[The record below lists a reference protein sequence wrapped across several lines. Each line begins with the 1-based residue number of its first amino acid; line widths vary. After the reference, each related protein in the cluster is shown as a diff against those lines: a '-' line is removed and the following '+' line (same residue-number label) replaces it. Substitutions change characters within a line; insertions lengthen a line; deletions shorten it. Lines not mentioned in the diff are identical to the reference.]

1 MYLEYGH
8 HYSLLNEPTMA
19 ESHQFRF
26 ISGFVI
32 ALFSSL
38 SYADTSSPY
47 DQLIVFGDSLSD
59 GGSIK
64 KRYDR
69 FLAKGYELPNYAEYL
84 SEHLLHRPLLPYTQG
99 GTNYAQSGATTFI
112 GNRSTKNQ
120 INRYLQQHND
130 MANPNALYIL
140 NVGGND
146 FAHIK
151 FVKVLLN
158 YEVQRSKGQAVN
170 ISRLILGPTEI
181 AKQVSQLE
189 ARGAKHILVPN
200 LMPASYFPYF
210 TYELPINIGIYILY
224 GLNQANHEIDSFIG
238 KRYLASLD
246 QVLRNDTSL
255 DGGGPN
261 AFFNKSLRILQ
272 KELPLLP
279 KAWLQFALD
288 RFCSF
293 MDTLETNFYD
303 DVKKKLENSSAN
315 VLYADTKKLYEEI
328 HLDPKKF
335 DIDNIVLTQCP
346 LGVSSSSS
354 FCNDTPSNKKYL
366 WSDWLHPSPAAHQIT
381 AQYYLSLLI
390 APSYLSGF
398 QNQLQGLQ
406 QASNRF
412 INNEITLLHPN
423 TYRSSL
429 LIGLSWLHRH
439 TSGLWNE
446 GQLNAGLL
454 HFGSYHFINKR
465 HMVGSLVSLSIGKAH
480 PFSHFSFNYSYVQ
493 LQLFHRWQHQ
503 RLWLQDNWQLA
514 MLDVHNIIR
523 FIELGKTLFQEK
535 AQNNSHSSY
544 WGTEL
549 TLGIDL
555 LKKTNYS
562 LGALIGYKK
571 EHYHIHGYTD
581 QANRSTSMRFAS
593 YHLNRSIKQAG
604 IYLDINSIDKS
615 ALSFHAS
622 LLYHKTPAKHYQV
635 PANSKAFQRN
645 YLSDLT
651 APVQEGLQA
660 SADVHYRINRRATFG
675 ANISYMA
682 NKKTHHYWEGGVSI
696 HYCF

>member
-1 MYLEYGH
+1 M
-8 HYSLLNEPTMA
+8 T

-38 SYADTSSPY
+38 SYANSASPY
-47 DQLIVFGDSLSD
+47 DQLVVFGDSLSD
-59 GGSIK
+59 SGSIK
-64 KRYDR
+64 NRFDR
-69 FLAKGYELPNYAEYL
+69 FLAKGYESPNYAEYL
-84 SEHLLHRPLLPYTQG
+84 SEQLLHQPLLPYTQG

-112 GNRSTKNQ
+112 GKRSTKNQ
-120 INRYLQQHND
+120 INSYLQQHNNI
-130 MANPNALYIL
+130 ANANALYIL

-151 FVKVLLN
+151 FIKVLLN
-158 YEVQRSKGQAVN
+158 YRMQRSKGQAVN

-189 ARGAKHILVPN
+189 AHGAKHILVPN

-224 GLNQANHEIDSFIG
+224 GLNPTNHEIDSFIG
-238 KRYLASLD
+238 KRHLAPLD
-246 QVLRNDTSL
+246 QALRNDISL

-288 RFCSF
+288 RFRDF
-293 MDTLETNFYD
+293 MDTLATNFYD
-303 DVKKKLENSSAN
+303 DVKRKLENSSAN

-335 DIDNIVLTQCP
+335 GIDNIVLTQCP

-354 FCNDTPSNKKYL
+354 FCNHTTSNKKYL

-390 APSYLSGF
+390 APFYLSSF

-423 TYRSSL
+423 AYKSPL

-454 HFGSYHFINKR
+454 HLGSYHFVNKR
-465 HMVGSLVSLSIGKAH
+465 HMVGGLVSLSIGKAH
-480 PFSHFSFNYSYVQ
+480 PFSQFSFNYSYVQ
-493 LQLFHRWQHQ
+493 LQLFHRWQLQ

-514 MLDVHNIIR
+514 MLDAHNIIR
-523 FIELGKTLFQEK
+523 FIQLGKGLFQEK
-535 AQNNSHSSY
+535 AQDNSRSSY

-562 LGALIGYKK
+562 LGTLVGYKK
-571 EHYHIHGYTD
+571 EHYHIHGYID
-581 QANRSTSMRFAS
+581 QANHSTSMRFAS
-593 YHLNRSIKQAG
+593 YRLNRSVKQAG
-604 IYLDINSIDKS
+604 IYLDINNIDKP
-615 ALSFHAS
+615 ALSLHAS
-622 LLYHKTPAKHYQV
+622 LLYRKMPAKHYQV
-635 PANSKAFQRN
+635 PANSKVFQRN

-651 APVQEGLQA
+651 APAQEGLQA
-660 SADVHYRINRRATFG
+660 STDVHYRINRHAIFG

-682 NKKTHHYWEGGVSI
+682 NKKAHHHWEGGVSM
-696 HYCF
+696 HYRF